1 MGVALVGAMCITG
14 TGTLISRCA
23 SIIVPVP
30 MIHGGEEGGGGE
42 GGFGFEAALQDS
54 LFQRVAVLRGEFGG
68 GGGGEAFGDVE
79 GAEDGVLVAADEV
92 AGVLHL
98 ADAVVV
104 GLELRLLV
112 VLQDFGAGDK
122 PCNDDAA
129 QLVDDAEFDGRLG
142 GDGLCVASGFDG
154 HVDEVVKVF
163 LADAVGNDFLLDEA
177 EVGEHTD
184 EFFTRLV
191 EVEVLLQD
199 YGGGD
204 EHGGGEVEVAGLAPE
219 GDDLAALGVD
229 V

>member
-1 MGVALVGAMCITG
+1 MMGVALVGAMCITG

-30 MIHGGEEGGGGE
+30 MIHGGEEWGGGE
-42 GGFGFEAALQDS
+42 GGGVVAEGF
-54 LFQRVAVLRGEFGG
+54 
-68 GGGGEAFGDVE
+68 
-79 GAEDGVLVAADEV
+79 EDGVLVAADEV

-98 ADAVVV
+98 AHAVVV

-112 VLQDFGAGDK
+112 VLQDFSAGDE
-122 PCNDDAA
+122 PGDDDAA
-129 QLVDDAEFDGRLG
+129 QLVDDAELDGRLG
-142 GDGLCVASGFDG
+142 GDGLCVASSFDG
-154 HVDEVVKVF
+154 HVDEVVEVF

-184 EFFTRLV
+184 EFLTGLV

-199 YGGGD
+199 DGGGD

-219 GDDLAALGVD
+219 GDDFATLVD